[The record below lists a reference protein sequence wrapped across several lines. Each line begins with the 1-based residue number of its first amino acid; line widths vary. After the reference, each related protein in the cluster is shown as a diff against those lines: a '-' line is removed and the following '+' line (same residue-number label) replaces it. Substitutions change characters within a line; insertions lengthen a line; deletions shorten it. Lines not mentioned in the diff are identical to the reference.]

1 METNKAKKTQ
11 IIIIIILSLV
21 VIYLVVDKFIQKGK
35 TEEIIAQLEYANI
48 EKQNISDELKD
59 LYTQYD
65 GLKTENDTINAR
77 LETEKQKIADL
88 MEEVKRV
95 KSSNARKIREYKK
108 ELKTLRAIMRSYI
121 VQIDSL
127 NTSNQKLRAEVGK
140 VNKKYQSVLNEKK
153 GLSKEIDSLSSTVEK
168 AATLK
173 ALNLVASGMNVRGK
187 DTKKIKKID
196 KFRVCFTIAENVIA
210 DQGERWVYIRIA
222 KPNGNI
228 LKDTE
233 YNLFEFEG
241 KEIVYTAKRKIN
253 YDGKQ
258 NNVCVYWKK
267 NEPLEEGVYIADVFT
282 DNKQIGTTH
291 FTLK

>member
-11 IIIIIILSLV
+11 LIIIILLSLV
-21 VIYLVVDKFIQKGK
+21 VIYLVIDKFVQKRK
-35 TEEIIAQLEYANI
+35 TEEIIAQLEYVNI

-65 GLKTENDTINAR
+65 GLKTENDTINAQ
-77 LETEKQKIADL
+77 LETEKQKIASL

-95 KSSNARKIREYKK
+95 KSSNAMKIREYKK

-127 NTSNQKLRAEVGK
+127 NASNQQLRAEVGE

-153 GLSKEIDSLSSTVEK
+153 GLSKEIDSLSTTVEK

-187 DTKKIKKID
+187 DTRKIKKID

-210 DQGERWVYIRIA
+210 DKGERWVYIRIA
-222 KPNGNI
+222 RPNGNI

-241 KEIVYTAKRKIN
+241 KEIVYTARRKIN
-253 YDGKQ
+253 YDGNQ

-282 DNKQIGTTH
+282 DGKQIGTIH
-291 FTLK
+291 FSLK

>member
-1 METNKAKKTQ
+1 METNKAKKIQ
-11 IIIIIILSLV
+11 LVIIIILSLA
-21 VIYLVVDKFIQKGK
+21 VIYLVIDKFVQKK
-35 TEEIIAQLEYANI
+35 NTEEIIAKLEYVNI

-77 LETEKQKIADL
+77 LETEKKKIADL
-88 MEEVKRV
+88 MAEVKRV
-95 KSSNARKIREYKK
+95 KSSNAMKIREYKK

-140 VNKKYQSVLNEKK
+140 VNKKYQSVLNEKE
-153 GLSKEIDSLSSTVEK
+153 GLNKEIDSLSNTVEK

-173 ALNLVASGMNVRGK
+173 ALNLIARGMNVRGK

-222 KPNGNI
+222 NPDGKI
-228 LKDTE
+228 LKDSE

-241 KEIVYTAKRKIN
+241 KEIAYTARRRIN

-258 NNVCVYWKK
+258 NNVCIYWKK
-267 NEPLEEGVYIADVFT
+267 NETLNQGVYLADVFT
-282 DNKQIGTTH
+282 DGKQIGTTH